1 MIFLTLFLLLIIV
14 GYPVWDYFYLKKIK
28 SNQLNKWRMYGEI
41 VVTQWILVIIFLVYW
56 LLTKHTFSNLFSIK
70 KPLFSLDKDFLLS
83 AGVGAGI
90 SILMLVFMISFS
102 KNTREKISEKLSDE
116 SIQFLL
122 PSNFKERLFFLLIAV
137 TAGVCEEIIF
147 RGVMFHYFNHLPFHL
162 SIVAIGIISSLLF
175 GIVHLYQGWK
185 GVLFTS
191 YLGGIMFFLF
201 VGTGSLWVPIALHF
215 IIDSKFVFL
224 PNKKSPS
231 SIIKE
236 N

>member
-28 SNQLNKWRMYGEI
+28 SNQLNKWRMYGGI
-41 VVTQWILVIIFLVYW
+41 VVTQWILVTIFLVYW
-56 LLTKHTFSNLFSIK
+56 LLTKHTFNNLFSIK

-90 SILMLVFMISFS
+90 SIVMLVFTISFS
-102 KNTREKISEKLSDE
+102 KNAREKISERLSDE

-147 RGVMFHYFNHLPFHL
+147 RGAMFHYFDHLPFHL

-185 GVLFTS
+185 GMLFTS
-191 YLGGIMFFLF
+191 YLGAIMFFLF
-201 VGTGSLWVPIALHF
+201 VGQVLCGFLSHYISLLIRSLSF
-215 IIDSKFVFL
+215 CL
-224 PNKKSPS
+224 
-231 SIIKE
+231 IKRAPQV
-236 N
+236 

>member
-14 GYPVWDYFYLKKIK
+14 GYPVWDYFYLNKIK
-28 SNQLNKWRMYGEI
+28 SNQLNKWRMYEETVI
-41 VVTQWILVIIFLVYW
+41 TQWILVIIFLVYW
-56 LLTKHTFSNLFSIK
+56 FLTKHTFNNLFFIK

-90 SILMLVFMISFS
+90 SIAIIIFMISFS
-102 KNTREKISEKLSDE
+102 KKAREKISEGLSDE

-147 RGVMFHYFNHLPFHL
+147 RGAMFHYFNHFPFHL
-162 SIVAIGIISSLLF
+162 SMVAIGIISSLLF

-185 GVLFTS
+185 GVLLTS

-201 VGTGSLWVPIALHF
+201 VGTGSLWVPITLHF

-231 SIIKE
+231 SIIEE